1 MPPHGTS
8 APPLMIVMNAG
19 SGRNDSE
26 EVKRAIAASLDR
38 AGREHAFFF
47 FDDGADIER
56 HVKKAGQ
63 RAEELGGAIVA
74 VGGDGTINAVAGEAI
89 ARDIPMGVLPQGT
102 FNFFGRTHGISADL
116 DASIANLLHGAI
128 RPVQV
133 GQVNG
138 RVFLVNAS
146 LGLYPQVL
154 EDREGW
160 KQRLGRHRLVAFWSG
175 LMTMLRP
182 HRSLYL
188 DVSDGNSSHSVRT
201 PTLVV
206 ANNALQLEKLGIA
219 EAALV
224 QRNRGELAA
233 VALRPIGRL
242 TMLGLMLRGA
252 MGTLGD
258 AEQIVSF
265 SFRQLTVSSKSGK
278 RRIKVAVDGEIL
290 WLDYPL
296 TFATTRH
303 PLRLLV
309 TGERQP
315 GEDPG

>member
-1 MPPHGTS
+1 MPPE
-8 APPLMIVMNAG
+8 APTKRPLMLVMNAG
-19 SGRNDSE
+19 SGRSDSE
-26 EVKRAIAASLDR
+26 AVRQHIAAALDA
-38 AGREHAFFF
+38 AGREHRFFF
-47 FDDGADIER
+47 FDDGGDIGR
-56 HVKKAGQ
+56 HVADAGAL
-63 RAEELGGAIVA
+63 AEARGGAIVA
-74 VGGDGTINAVAGEAI
+74 VGGDGTLNAVAGEAI
-89 ARDIPMGVLPQGT
+89 ARDIPMGVIPQGT
-102 FNFFGRTHGISADL
+102 FNFFGRTHGIPPDL
-116 DASIANLLHGAI
+116 DEAVAHLLAAEVT
-128 RPVQV
+128 PVQV

-160 KQRLGRHRLVAFWSG
+160 KQKLGRHRLVAFWAG
-175 LMTMLRP
+175 LVTMMRP

-188 DVSDGNSSHSVRT
+188 DVSDGSGNRAVRT

-219 EAALV
+219 EAETV
-224 QRNRGELAA
+224 QRNRGELAG
-233 VALRPIGRL
+233 VGLRPIGRL
-242 TMLGLMLRGA
+242 AMLGLMVRGA

-258 AEQIVSF
+258 ADQVVSF
-265 SFRQLTVSSKSGK
+265 AFRQLVVRSRSGK

-296 TFATTRH
+296 TFVTTRH
-303 PLRLLV
+303 PLRLLLSG
-309 TGERQP
+309 TRQP